1 MVQSFSIEV
10 NRNVYDDVVISQ
22 VVYWH
27 SDDFVITRNVNDNT
41 ETITLHPR
49 DIHITNEEKERV
61 LQQFQQDLNDFK
73 LRQIVAQETK
83 DIRTILYIK
92 AFANNDDFV
101 DYE

>member
-1 MVQSFSIEV
+1 MIQSFSIEV

-27 SDDFVITRNVNDNT
+27 SADFVITRSITEKT
-41 ETITLHPR
+41 ETITFQPKN
-49 DIHITNEEKERV
+49 IHITNEGKEKV